1 MEEMLNVYME
11 QAGDMMKDC
20 DELYHKFEGKPE
32 TYVYAVFCTFMD
44 YYMHNACGYSAE
56 RCKEAREFLFNMMN
70 VVNEEIPL

>member
-1 MEEMLNVYME
+1 MEEMMDDFMNLAV
-11 QAGDMMKDC
+11 DMKKDC

-56 RCKEAREFLFNMMN
+56 RRKEARAFLFNMMN
-70 VVNEEIPL
+70 VVNEEIPM